1 MSNETVAILSALALN
16 AVATQRVKYVV
27 EWAGPDEPKRG
38 LGQNDLA
45 RMITRCKSRGCDP
58 RQMEWAILSIPR
70 DLDIAEW
77 ASRAID
83 ALDGLPP
90 RRESA

>member
-16 AVATQRVKYVV
+16 AVATRRMQYVA

-38 LGQNDLA
+38 LSQNDLA
-45 RMITRCKSRGCDP
+45 RMIVRCKNRGCDP
-58 RQMEWAILSIPR
+58 RQMQGAILSIPR
-70 DLDIAEW
+70 DLSFDEW